1 VDRTVLVTGAA
12 SGVGKASALA
22 LAAAGWRVHATDVDE
37 AGLAALADRLPDG
50 CTTSR
55 MDVTDEAAVRAVVED
70 LEAAGAVECLVN
82 AAGFAA
88 PGPVEDVPPERLD
101 RLFAVNVHGA
111 ITVSRAVLPGMRARG
126 RGRIVHVTSV
136 LGRVVPPGMGAY
148 AASKHALEAAVDA
161 FRRET
166 ARFGV
171 EVVAV
176 QPAWVA
182 TGFQA
187 RAREE
192 LADAAGR
199 GAYRGVYRLL
209 TDGGFLTG
217 GRLAVPPAR
226 VARVVR
232 RAVAADD
239 PRSRYP
245 VGAVAR
251 GLLATRYVP
260 TPLADRVFRAVE
272 WVADRTTDR
281 RGE

>member
-1 VDRTVLVTGAA
+1 VDRRVLVTGAA

-22 LAAAGWRVHATDVDE
+22 LANAGWCVHATDVDE
-37 AGLAALADRLPDG
+37 PGLAALGDRLPDR
-50 CTTSR
+50 CATRR

-70 LEAAGAVECLVN
+70 IEAAGGVECLVN

-88 PGPVEDVPPERLD
+88 PGPVEDVPADRLD

-111 ITVSRAVLPGMRARG
+111 IAVSRAVLPGMRARD

-192 LADAAGR
+192 LAGTAGR
-199 GAYRGVYRLL
+199 DVYRGVYRLL

-226 VARVVR
+226 VAAVVR
-232 RAVAADD
+232 RAVAADE
-239 PRSRYP
+239 PRPRYP

-251 GLLATRYVP
+251 VLLATRLVP
-260 TPLADRVFRAVE
+260 TPVADRVFRTVK
-272 WVADRTTDR
+272 WLVDR
-281 RGE
+281 RTGRGE